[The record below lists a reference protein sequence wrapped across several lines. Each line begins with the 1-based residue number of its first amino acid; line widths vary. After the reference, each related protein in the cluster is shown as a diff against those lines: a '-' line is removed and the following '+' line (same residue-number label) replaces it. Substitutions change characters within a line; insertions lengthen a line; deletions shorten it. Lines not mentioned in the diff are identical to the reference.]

1 MFNTLKKKISNGCY
15 ATNVA
20 ITLIVVIA
28 GVLMWH
34 KMTQA
39 SIDSFTFVPAVS
51 GTDNVVGTEGKYTI
65 AYTAIDNTY
74 LNQIYLKLP
83 SIFTVAGPP
92 IHNPA
97 AMIRSGNDTPGNI
110 SINGLDFEVGG
121 VDYTGD
127 TITVTLV
134 TPYDPTSYSI
144 QSDVE
149 FTILLGIT
157 NTTTPGTVSPS
168 GFTPVGGVE
177 DPWTGLN
184 TLTIDD
190 DMSDSSPR
198 TLDNSFDIIP
208 GPAFTLDFT
217 TLPSMSPAP
226 AAGDVQSATQWDV
239 QPVVTAHDR
248 YGNVATS
255 YDGDKVA
262 LGLASGDGVFT
273 IATAFDFCSAPAGTF
288 IAQAVAGVIDF
299 NNAMAS
305 YIATV
310 DHEQFTLSAAHT
322 CGSNGGSIGSDGV
335 STAITADVV
344 ASEFVWTVEPANC
357 TSGLACSTQG
367 SITAQDTAVDGLT
380 TYTATDLDFAEEV
393 TLGTDGAGTFLGD
406 TLQSAWVN
414 GILATVGLGYTL
426 VDPAVPEE
434 VFFFVEAPR
443 IAQYFTTGTTVAV
456 APVTP
461 PPPPPPPSN
470 PSGAGVYNPNPDEI
484 PEQGIAVAPTIP
496 TTIGG
501 ITPAPSSG
509 SGVSSDGGCVP
520 YLTTYMRFG
529 DRGDQVARLQ
539 TFLFRQGS
547 YVEGF
552 ITGYFGKLTERAVN
566 AFQIRYGADILVP
579 QNLLGPTGYAK
590 DYTISAINKLLC
602 SGAVTL

>member
-1 MFNTLKKKISNGCY
+1 MFNTLKQKISNGCY
-15 ATNVA
+15 AANVA
-20 ITLIVVIA
+20 IIALVIIGGGLAWHTLA
-28 GVLMWH
+28 
-34 KMTQA
+34 QA
-39 SIDSFTFVPAVS
+39 SILGFTIAPTVL
-51 GTDNVVGTEGKYTI
+51 GTDDVVAFQADYDV
-65 AYTAIDNTY
+65 AYTTDSTGTVSEITVTFPDDYTFETSLAHD
-74 LNQIYLKLP
+74 P
-83 SIFTVAGPP
+83 SGLIQSDDAVG
-92 IHNPA
+92 
-97 AMIRSGNDTPGNI
+97 GNI
-110 SINGLDFEVGG
+110 SINGVAQQVTSVTPTGQTLVILLTTPF
-121 VDYTGD
+121 DYNSTPGASD
-127 TITVTLV
+127 TI
-134 TPYDPTSYSI
+134 S
-144 QSDVE
+144 
-149 FTILLGIT
+149 FRILSQVV
-157 NTTTPGTVSPS
+157 NTTVARDVAGAEYS
-168 GFTPVGGVE
+168 
-177 DPWTGLN
+177 
-184 TLTIDD
+184 IDD
-190 DMSDSSPR
+190 DAVGNDP
-198 TLDNSFDIIP
+198 LDASATVTIIP

-217 TLPSMSPAP
+217 TLPSMSRAP

-344 ASEFVWTVEPANC
+344 TSEFVWTVEPANC

-406 TLQSAWVN
+406 TLQGAWVN

-461 PPPPPPPSN
+461 PPPPPTPTPAPSN

-501 ITPAPSSG
+501 ITPSPSSG

-529 DRGDQVARLQ
+529 DRSDQVARLQ

-566 AFQIRYGADILVP
+566 ALQIRYGADILIP